1 MCAYH
6 QSVNH
11 WFIPSLFPCSS
22 STLSLIPRLSAPPT
36 SSHNPGNTTRQSCF
50 VFKNICATII
60 WITDCDMAQAIKAKA
75 YSYLFAESPWP
86 LSWACSFR
94 WDSSHLR
101 NPGMGDKVTKFL
113 SLSGNS
119 CCNSCTTLLIRKL
132 PSSTPERPTTTVGW
146 CVSFMWHHMQVTWAG
161 KLDPNECHHDNV

>member
-1 MCAYH
+1 MCAFH
-6 QSVNH
+6 KSVNH

-22 STLSLIPRLSAPPT
+22 STLSLIPRLTAPPT
-36 SSHNPGNTTRQSCF
+36 SSHNPGTLQDKAVLSSKISVPQLFGSLIVIWPKQS
-50 VFKNICATII
+50 KQN
-60 WITDCDMAQAIKAKA
+60 A
-75 YSYLFAESPWP
+75 YSYLFAQSPWP

-101 NPGMGDKVTKFL
+101 NPGIGDKVTKFL

-146 CVSFMWHHMQVTWAG
+146 YVSLMWHHMHVTWAG
-161 KLDPNECHHDNV
+161 SPLWVAEME